1 MLPLWHF
8 YGRKNTL
15 SGQQPTAVWL
25 TRNVT
30 SPRACLSRAG
40 LCSLDIIF
48 HLSVPFSLTTN
59 IAFVCPFE
67 ATVYEQSRQG
77 GVIRGHLEELFYLQL
92 TEARF
97 YVVCYRNGASICKC
111 SMKMQ
116 HSFKYACSIFASV
129 SQNKAGGVLHSGFS
143 SNHADVKRL
152 FQIRSIWDITFENTI
167 ICFDAVLTKGLIL
180 KNWLLN
186 LTQIRICSF

>member
-116 HSFKYACSIFASV
+116 HSFKYALPVFL
-129 SQNKAGGVLHSGFS
+129 KTKLGVYYTQGF
-143 SNHADVKRL
+143 L
-152 FQIRSIWDITFENTI
+152 QIMQMWNDYFRYVAFET
-167 ICFDAVLTKGLIL
+167 LPSR
-180 KNWLLN
+180 
-186 LTQIRICSF
+186 TQ